1 MIRWSIWIAAGVVVG
16 LILHLVL
23 VLILPGIAAR
33 NAWEDVSELNA
44 LAKVV
49 VLEQPAVGT
58 ADPLGLDPEV
68 VYAVCQ
74 FDLSQGPGVF
84 DGTLPEDF
92 WSIGIFDRRGV
103 AVYSTTNRAGIGTQ
117 LQLGI
122 FNPAQTRL
130 LAEQQ
135 FEIDEGLLIVE
146 SPGNDIFA
154 VVRLAVPQPA
164 MRKRY
169 AEALATLECGH
180 LEDPDVISGS

>member
-1 MIRWSIWIAAGVVVG
+1 MIRWAIWIAAGIISG
-16 LILHLVL
+16 LMLHLIIIL
-23 VLILPGIAAR
+23 GLPGVAAH
-33 NAWEDVSELNA
+33 NAWEDISELEA

-49 VLEQPAVGT
+49 VLDTPAPGD
-58 ADPLGLDPEV
+58 ANPLGLDPEL

-92 WSIGIFDRRGV
+92 WSIGIFDRQGS
-103 AVYSTTNRAGIGTQ
+103 AIYSTTNRSGVGTQ

-146 SPGNDIFA
+146 TPGNDVLAII
-154 VVRLAVPQPA
+154 RLAVPQPT
-164 MRKRY
+164 MRDRY
-169 AEALATLECGH
+169 ANALRTLQCGH
-180 LEDPDVISGS
+180 LADPDIITGS